1 MEPIERELADR
12 RAQLQRMA
20 ADVRRLLLERI
31 HGPDDDR
38 KLALYSDIAKL
49 RYEIARSE
57 AGIRERPRT
66 PSNPQP
72 PLPKARQ
79 LGVVERQRIDQE
91 TRNKALG
98 TFPNADNFVIHVNV
112 G

>member
-66 PSNPQP
+66 PSNPATTTAKSRAAWRRRTPTHRPRNAQQSP
-72 PLPKARQ
+72 WY
-79 LGVVERQRIDQE
+79 VSQR
-91 TRNKALG
+91 
-98 TFPNADNFVIHVNV
+98 
-112 G
+112 